1 MRICVIS
8 EFSVPYYNGGGERRY
23 YEMMKRVVKLGHDVD
38 MITMNYPNCKK
49 HEQIEGINI
58 HHIGPTIKN
67 PPIRSKTDF
76 IKFFYSVCTWLLK
89 HDYDVIDAQSYSPL
103 LPATIM
109 SKITKTPLIGT
120 IYDTSTANNDQWVQF
135 STIAHKI
142 EKFLVN
148 LPFTILLTI
157 STSTKTS
164 LINDFGV
171 SDNNIKIL
179 LIGFDTDFVDSVK
192 CEEKDNNTIL
202 FVGRLIPHKHADHLL
217 EVINNLKNQIPDIKL
232 VIVGKGIEKD
242 NLIKYIKDNHI
253 EEHVEFLQDL
263 SNEELTYQ
271 MKKSNLLVL
280 PSTREGFGMVLAE
293 ANSCNIPVIAYK
305 SGGVVEVI
313 DSGKTGY
320 LIEPEN
326 VEELTSKIELVL
338 RDKKLQETLG
348 KQGRKH
354 VEEKFNWDKIVNQY
368 IQLLEN
374 ISK

>member
-23 YEMMKRVVKLGHDVD
+23 YEMMKRVVKLGHEVD

-49 HEQIEGINI
+49 HEQIDGINI
-58 HHIGPTIKN
+58 HHIGPTIEN

-76 IKFFYSVCTWLLK
+76 IKFFYSICKWLLK
-89 HDYDVIDAQSYSPL
+89 HDYDVLDAQSYSPL
-103 LPATIM
+103 LPTTIM
-109 SKITKTPLIGT
+109 SKIKKTPLIGT
-120 IYDTSTANNDQWVQF
+120 VYDTSTNNKDQWIQS
-135 STIAHKI
+135 STLANRV
-142 EKFLVN
+142 EKFLVT
-148 LPFTILLTI
+148 LPFTKLVTV
-157 STSTKTS
+157 SNSTKTS
-164 LINDFGV
+164 LINDFEVKGET
-171 SDNNIKIL
+171 IEIL
-179 LIGFDTDFVDSVK
+179 SIGFDTDFVDSIK
-192 CEEKDNNTIL
+192 CEEKNNNTII
-202 FVGRLIPHKHADHLL
+202 FVGRLIPHKHVNHLL
-217 EVINNLKNQIPDIKL
+217 KVINKLKNKIPDIKL

-242 NLIKYIKDNHI
+242 NLIKYITDNYL

-271 MKKSNLLVL
+271 MKKSNVLVL

-313 DSGKTGY
+313 NSGNTGY

-338 RDKKLQETLG
+338 TNKKLQEKLG

-354 VEEKFNWDKIVNQY
+354 VEKKFNWDKIVNQY

-374 ISK
+374 IVK

>member
-23 YEMMKRVVKLGHDVD
+23 YEMMKRVVKLGHEVD

-49 HEQIEGINI
+49 HEQIDGINI
-58 HHIGPTIKN
+58 HHIGPTIEN

-76 IKFFYSVCTWLLK
+76 IKFFYSICKWLLK
-89 HDYDVIDAQSYSPL
+89 HDYDVLDAQSYSPL
-103 LPATIM
+103 LPTTIM
-109 SKITKTPLIGT
+109 SKIKKTPLIGT
-120 IYDTSTANNDQWVQF
+120 VYDTSTNNKDQWIQS
-135 STIAHKI
+135 STLANRV
-142 EKFLVN
+142 EKFLVT
-148 LPFTILLTI
+148 LPFTKLLTV
-157 STSTKTS
+157 SNSTKTS
-164 LINDFGV
+164 LINDFEVKGET
-171 SDNNIKIL
+171 IEIL
-179 LIGFDTDFVDSVK
+179 SIGFDTDFVDSIK
-192 CEEKDNNTIL
+192 CEEKNNNTII
-202 FVGRLIPHKHADHLL
+202 FVGRLIPHKHVNHLL
-217 EVINNLKNQIPDIKL
+217 KVINKLKNKIPDIKL

-242 NLIKYIKDNHI
+242 NLIKYITDNYL

-271 MKKSNLLVL
+271 MKKSNVLVL

-313 DSGKTGY
+313 NSGNTGY

-338 RDKKLQETLG
+338 TNKKLQEKLG

-354 VEEKFNWDKIVNQY
+354 VEKKFNWDKIVNQY

-374 ISK
+374 IEK

>member
-23 YEMMKRVVKLGHDVD
+23 YEMMKRVVKLGHEVD

-49 HEQIEGINI
+49 HEQIDGINI
-58 HHIGPTIKN
+58 HHIGPTIEN

-76 IKFFYSVCTWLLK
+76 IKFFYSICKWLLK
-89 HDYDVIDAQSYSPL
+89 HDYDVLDAQSYSPL
-103 LPATIM
+103 LPTTIM
-109 SKITKTPLIGT
+109 SKIKKTPLIGT
-120 IYDTSTANNDQWVQF
+120 VYDTSTNNKDQWIQS
-135 STIAHKI
+135 STLANRV
-142 EKFLVN
+142 EKFLVT
-148 LPFTILLTI
+148 LPFTKLLTV
-157 STSTKTS
+157 SNSTKTS
-164 LINDFGV
+164 LINDFEVKGET
-171 SDNNIKIL
+171 IEIL
-179 LIGFDTDFVDSVK
+179 SIGFDTDFVDSIK
-192 CEEKDNNTIL
+192 CEEKNNNTII
-202 FVGRLIPHKHADHLL
+202 FVGRLIPHKHVNHLL
-217 EVINNLKNQIPDIKL
+217 KVINKLKNKIPDIKL

-242 NLIKYIKDNHI
+242 NLIKYITDNYL

-271 MKKSNLLVL
+271 MKKSNVLVL

-313 DSGKTGY
+313 NSGNTGY

-338 RDKKLQETLG
+338 TNKKLQEKLG

-354 VEEKFNWDKIVNQY
+354 VEKKFNWDKIVNQY

-374 ISK
+374 IVK